1 MTEYKIGYDSTT
13 DQQNIDYTTKWL
25 NTIIAKKHSFL
36 KTIDEIIAHQLEN
49 EVSTVGLQGREGT
62 GKSTLARIIAHEIHT
77 RMAKKTTAK
86 DIPAETR
93 EKLRR
98 GYSVHFLGDQEL
110 IHFQETLDAMPN
122 SNRIIIFDDVS
133 FLTGKASKKEMDH
146 LKNAFTTIRHTAG
159 GEDVKTVIIFCFHYS
174 RGLDIYLRD
183 TVVKYF
189 TSIRPEE
196 SKIIQS
202 MIGGSDM
209 AKIKLFQKK
218 YSEFSLG
225 KPIKFMLGKK
235 YSKNRRMVIYE
246 YGKPFRLCAYYNNSG
261 VSLCVYPKAEALVPK
276 DCKICNSKSM
286 SVKIDYE
293 DLVNWL
299 MKNYGQN
306 AVRTAIRYIA
316 IRRYGTP
323 LNYKNIKYANEC
335 LNRLRNN
342 GVIDID
348 DFLRSQITDPHGALN
363 FKTQQHQNHIQL
375 PYDITEGFLHRFGID
390 GLHAPTQ
397 TTKIQSKVQSL
408 KEIEEAEKKA
418 TPKTDQ

>member
-1 MTEYKIGYDSTT
+1 MTEFRISYDTAQDHSYTEH
-13 DQQNIDYTTKWL
+13 TTKWL
-25 NTIIAKKHSFL
+25 GTVIAKKHSFL

-62 GKSTLARIIAHEIHT
+62 GKSTLARIIAHQIHT
-77 RMAKKTTAK
+77 EMSKKATSNE
-86 DIPAETR
+86 IPAETR
-93 EKLRR
+93 EKLKR
-98 GYSVHFLGDQEL
+98 GYSVHFLSDQHL

-218 YSEFSLG
+218 YSDFSLG
-225 KPIKFMLGKK
+225 KPIKFPLGKK
-235 YSKNRRMVIYE
+235 RSKSHRWVIYN
-246 YGKPFRLCAYYNNSG
+246 YGKPFRLAAYYNNSG

-276 DCKICNSKSM
+276 DCKICNSKIS

-299 MKNYGQN
+299 MKQYGQT

-348 DFLRSQITDPHGALN
+348 DFLEKQIADPHGALN
-363 FKTQQHQNHIQL
+363 FKTQQHKNYIEL
-375 PYDITEGFLHRFGID
+375 PYDVTEGFLHRFGID

-408 KEIEEAEKKA
+408 KEIEEAEKNA
-418 TPKTDQ
+418 TPKADQ